1 MSLDKYFNSQ
11 YFDKTSKNVSR
22 VCYESYDPLIHINV
36 NSHLW
41 TKIEEQEYK
50 VVDKYSSRPTIP
62 VTDENKIVDILMKW
76 WTKKYGLV
84 EGERN
89 NNVYILAAAFNDYG
103 VNKSLAEYIMSQFE
117 TQGFSLQEIKQTINS
132 AYTQTQ
138 NFGSKYYEDEDR
150 VNQVRMKLKRGVSK
164 KEIRSQLA
172 DSQIENGFLF
182 LIHLS

>member
-1 MSLDKYFNSQ
+1 M
-11 YFDKTSKNVSR
+11 
-22 VCYESYDPLIHINV
+22 
-36 NSHLW
+36 W

-50 VVDKYSSRPTIP
+50 VVDKYSSRPTKP

-76 WTKKYGLV
+76 WTKKYGLI

-117 TQGFSLQEIKQTINS
+117 SQGFSLQEIKQTINS

-164 KEIRSQLA
+164 KEIRLQLA
-172 DSQIENGFLF
+172 DSQIEDAVICL
-182 LIHLS
+182 LYTSPSPRD